1 MAWPKPLLT
10 EFAFHPRFVSAY
22 SNVVIKL
29 LLVQQ
34 KFFLFHRIIRMEI
47 SGLKKA
53 VPTVS
58 ELFGDMSYGP
68 GVVTNRHFDTK
79 NIARSHW
86 SSWTGCY

>member
-1 MAWPKPLLT
+1 MKVTFFFTSTKVGFQLQNIGY
-10 EFAFHPRFVSAY
+10 V
-22 SNVVIKL
+22 VVIKL

>member
-1 MAWPKPLLT
+1 MENCVHFGPL
-10 EFAFHPRFVSAY
+10 VSAY
-22 SNVVIKL
+22 SNVIIKL

-68 GVVTNRHFDTK
+68 GVVTNVIYYVF
-79 NIARSHW
+79 N
-86 SSWTGCY
+86 G